1 MQYDTYFVSVIHLW
15 YSKTSCFMFEL
26 IISSYYTDYLFNDKT
41 TCFTSYILL
50 SFIVKAEPLVSFLC
64 VYPI

>member
-1 MQYDTYFVSVIHLW
+1 
-15 YSKTSCFMFEL
+15 MFEL
-26 IISSYYTDYLFNDKT
+26 IISSHFTDYLFNGKT

-50 SFIVKAEPLVSFLC
+50 SFTVKAEPLVTFLW